1 MEISFNL
8 KGLNELAKEME
19 VSRKKVNNA
28 MKNTVKGASKMAI
41 KYVKQPNINLPT
53 SYKDTKKIPL
63 EVTANQVKGGIVNDS
78 EAFPYFEYGTGTG
91 NSKGAQNGEWY
102 VPVSKA
108 NLSKYYPT
116 TPDGKYYVVKP
127 QRAQMMFHK
136 TYDLIEREL
145 PALFMAHLEKE
156 LKND

>member
-8 KGLNELAKEME
+8 KGLNQLAKDME

-28 MKNTVKGASKMAI
+28 MQKTVKGATKMALE
-41 KYVKQPNINLPT
+41 YVKEPNGNYPT
-53 SYKDTKKIPL
+53 SYRDTQKIPL
-63 EVTANQVKGGIVNDS
+63 EATANRVQSGIVNTS

-91 NSKGAQNGEWY
+91 NSEGAKNGEWY
-102 VPVSKA
+102 VRIDKA
-108 NLSKYYPT
+108 NLAKYYPT

-127 QRAQMMFHK
+127 QKAQMMFHK

-145 PALFMAHLEKE
+145 PALFMANLEKE